1 MPEDSSGQ
9 VTQLLQHWVRGDEKA
24 LRDLIPVVYQ
34 ELRRLARSHLQSERP
49 NHTLQST
56 ALVNEAFVRLLGAQ
70 PIELQNRAH
79 FIAMASRLMRQILV
93 DYARNRRAQK
103 RDGGCRIDFDALLD
117 LPINGDAE
125 LVALDDALGELSRID
140 ERQAK
145 IVEMKFF
152 GGLSA
157 PEISKVLGLSRA
169 TIDREWSTARVWLH
183 QQMSRAALP

>member
-1 MPEDSSGQ
+1 MPEDPSGQ
-9 VTQLLQHWVRGDEKA
+9 VTQLLQHWVQGDEKA
-24 LRDLIPVVYQ
+24 LRDLVPVVYQ

-70 PIELQNRAH
+70 PVELQNRAH
-79 FIAMASRLMRQILV
+79 FIAVASRLMRQILV

-157 PEISKVLGLSRA
+157 PEISRVLGLSRA
-169 TIDREWSTARVWLH
+169 TVDREWSTARIWLH
-183 QQMSRAALP
+183 QQMSRAGSP